1 MSGKQFY
8 HEAWYFRAA
17 AANLKALKS
26 APDDLEEHISG
37 LPDFTVASVADARL
51 YISALTSRLLETLEH
66 YGTVAHRK
74 MRFQVGIPL
83 SGSPC
88 EIGSPCDPGE

>member
-17 AANLKALKS
+17 TANLKALKS
-26 APDDLEEHISG
+26 APNGLEEHISD
-37 LPDFTVASVADARL
+37 LPPYKVAAVQDAGL
-51 YISALTSRLLETLEH
+51 YISAITSRLLETLDH

-74 MRFQVGIPL
+74 MQFQVGISPSWIPL
-83 SGSPC
+83 
-88 EIGSPCDPGE
+88 